1 MSTSSGGV
9 LSESDLEAAKYPL
22 KHNLCVDALA
32 GGFFDAFVDLF
43 RISHPEVTARDQP
56 PAAPVEYLNPADRPG
71 TLSDEQMVQLKQDLC
86 NAEFYGRQGTTS
98 GRYRRVACVGCVA
111 LRARVGLPVGV
122 GARSALT
129 SGVGPGAVV
138 ASVWCG
144 CGGCRGCGDGGEH
157 VRRDCGA
164 LRVAAA
170 VR

>member
-1 MSTSSGGV
+1 MAAKLLSLDLGGTGKQQQVTPPAAAPRGKGMRATGGALRSTTHTTSKEATTMSTSSGGV

-86 NAEFYGRQGTTS
+86 NAEFYGRQGTS
-98 GRYRRVACVGCVA
+98 R
-111 LRARVGLPVGV
+111 
-122 GARSALT
+122 
-129 SGVGPGAVV
+129 
-138 ASVWCG
+138 
-144 CGGCRGCGDGGEH
+144 
-157 VRRDCGA
+157 
-164 LRVAAA
+164 
-170 VR
+170 